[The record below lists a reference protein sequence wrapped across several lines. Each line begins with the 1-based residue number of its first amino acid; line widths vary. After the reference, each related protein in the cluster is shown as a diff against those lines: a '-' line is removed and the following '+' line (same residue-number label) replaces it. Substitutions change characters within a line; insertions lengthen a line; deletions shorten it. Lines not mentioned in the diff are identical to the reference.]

1 MPGERALVYD
11 SCMNEALAGKTALV
25 TGGGRGIG
33 EAVARRLAA
42 AGARVAVCGRSRE
55 RVAAVAAELGGAAF
69 ECDLGDRAATD
80 AFLARVKAELG
91 RVDLLVNNAGAA
103 VSAPL
108 SRLDDATWDRM
119 MEINA
124 TATFRLCRALVPAM
138 IEAGW
143 GRVVNVASNAGLTGY
158 RYSAAYCASK
168 HAVVGFTRAMAID
181 LAKTG
186 VTINAVCPGWVDTDM
201 AAEAVAR
208 IVEKTG
214 RSSDDARAALVGMTP
229 QERLIAPAE
238 VAEAVAYLCSD
249 AAGGV
254 HGQTL
259 VIDGGQV
266 LK

>member
-1 MPGERALVYD
+1 
-11 SCMNEALAGKTALV
+11 MNEALAGKTALV

-42 AGARVAVCGRSRE
+42 AGARVVVCGRGAE
-55 RVAAVAAELGGAAF
+55 RVGAVAAELGGAAF
-69 ECDLGDRAATD
+69 ACDLSDRAATD
-80 AFLARVKAELG
+80 DFVARVAGEVG
-91 RVDLLVNNAGAA
+91 RVDVLVNNAGAA

-108 SRLDDATWDRM
+108 HKVDDATWDRM
-119 MEINA
+119 LEINA
-124 TATFRLCRALVPAM
+124 TATFRLCRALLPAM

-214 RSSDDARAALVGMTP
+214 RTAEGARAALVSMTP
-229 QERLIAPAE
+229 QERLIAPDE
-238 VAEAVAYLCSD
+238 VAEAVAYLCTD
-249 AAGGV
+249 AARGV
-254 HGQTL
+254 HGQAL
-259 VIDGGQV
+259 VVDGGQV